1 MGTGIQSK
9 TAFTLLSG
17 GCEFKSGGGGGLAK
31 TKLGRKYLQMI
42 RPHIATQN
50 APICPG
56 EKNSSSPQTSP
67 V

>member
-9 TAFTLLSG
+9 TAFSLLSG
-17 GCEFKSGGGGGLAK
+17 GCEFKSGGGGLAK

-56 EKNSSSPQTSP
+56 EKKNSSSPQTSP